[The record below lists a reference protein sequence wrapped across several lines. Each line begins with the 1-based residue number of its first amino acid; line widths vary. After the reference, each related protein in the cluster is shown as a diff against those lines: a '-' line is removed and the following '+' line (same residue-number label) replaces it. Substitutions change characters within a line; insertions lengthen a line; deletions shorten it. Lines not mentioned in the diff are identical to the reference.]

1 MNKEE
6 IFSLSLDIGQE
17 IIKSG
22 GEIHRAKDTI
32 LRINRAYDN
41 DVKIFALPNL
51 IIGWCEGKVQ
61 LRQIKNETTDLSE
74 IARLNDFSRRLCF
87 ENNEEVNITRKKVYS
102 KFWDIAAVASAT
114 SSFCLFFG
122 GTITDALF
130 SALIGMLITFS
141 GYKKINLPIFSSNL
155 IDSFISGFLAHIP
168 KIIGADVHPDKIIIG
183 TIMLLVPGLT
193 VVNAMRDMMSGDFIS
208 GFVELLNAVM
218 SALAIAFG
226 IAGAIMIFS

>member
-41 DVKIFALPNL
+41 EVKIFALPTL
-51 IIGWCEGKVQ
+51 IVGWCEGKVQ
-61 LRQIKNETTDLSE
+61 LRQIEGEATDLSE
-74 IARLNDFSRRLCF
+74 LARLNAFSRRLCF
-87 ENNEEVNITRKKVYS
+87 ENNEEINITRKKVYS
-102 KFWDIAAVASAT
+102 KIWDIAAVAAAT
-114 SSFCLFFG
+114 SSFCIFFN
-122 GTITDALF
+122 GTVTDAFF
-130 SALIGMLITFS
+130 SAIIGIAITFS
-141 GYKKINLPIFSSNL
+141 GYKKVNLPLFSSNL
-155 IDSFISGFLAHIP
+155 IDSFISGTLAHIP
-168 KIIGADVHPDKIIIG
+168 KFVGIAVHPDKIIIG

-193 VVNAMRDMMSGDFIS
+193 VVSAMRDMMNGDLVAGLI
-208 GFVELLNAVM
+208 ELVNALM

>member
-61 LRQIKNETTDLSE
+61 LRQIENETTDLSE
-74 IARLNDFSRRLCF
+74 ITRLNDFSRRLCF
-87 ENNEEVNITRKKVYS
+87 ENNEEVNITRKRVYS
-102 KFWDIAAVASAT
+102 KFWDITAVASAT

-141 GYKKINLPIFSSNL
+141 GYKRINLPIFSSNL

>member
-41 DVKIFALPNL
+41 DVKIFALPSL
-51 IIGWCEGKVQ
+51 IIGWNEGKVQ
-61 LRQIKNETTDLSE
+61 LRQIENEETDLSE

-87 ENNEEVNITRKKVYS
+87 EYNEEVNITRKKVYS
-102 KFWDIAAVASAT
+102 KFWDTTAVAAAT
-114 SSFCLFFG
+114 SAFCLFFG
-122 GTITDALF
+122 GTVTDALF
-130 SALIGMLITFS
+130 SALIGIIITFS
-141 GYKKINLPIFSSNL
+141 GYKKIHLPMFSSNL
-155 IDSFISGFLAHIP
+155 IDSFISGFLAHLP
-168 KIIGADVHPDKIIIG
+168 KIIEADVHPDKIIIG

-193 VVNAMRDMMSGDFIS
+193 VVNAMRDMMSGDLIAGFI
-208 GFVELLNAVM
+208 ELINAVM